1 MLRRHVRCYQSGQF
15 ASCCPLRFSR
25 SPWAAVACGGRPGG
39 GGGLRICVIAARP
52 PERRQVPAEVQFEIA
67 ANTVTDIPELGT
79 ARLRIWQG

>member
-1 MLRRHVRCYQSGQF
+1 MYAAYQSGQF

-25 SPWAAVACGGRPGG
+25 SPWAAVACGGRPAAEV
-39 GGGLRICVIAARP
+39 GLLICVIVARP
-52 PERRQVPAEVQFEIA
+52 SERRQAPAEVQFEIA